1 MKNIAFGQYY
11 PAESVIHRM
20 DPRAKI
26 IMAILYI
33 ICTFICKNAVGF
45 FALTVVTVLMI
56 LLSRIPIKVVLASIK
71 PLIFILLFTSLIN
84 VFATKGERLLTP
96 EAWVIK
102 IYAEGLWNALFMM
115 LRIVALLVST
125 GVFLSFTT
133 TPIALTDAMEQ
144 LLSPLKRLRVPVHDV
159 AMMTTIAMRF
169 IPTLMEET
177 EKIMNAQKSRG
188 ADFHSGSLIQR
199 AKALL
204 PIFIPL
210 LSSAFKRA
218 DELANAMDCRCY
230 HGGEGRTKLKV
241 LHLRGSDVVGMVLVL
256 MFGVGIFFL
265 NRVGLV
271 YTMS

>member
-1 MKNIAFGQYY
+1 MLKDITLGQYF
-11 PAESVIHRM
+11 PGKSFVHKL
-20 DPRAKI
+20 DPRTKLLVLVAYI
-26 IMAILYI
+26 VTLFMAGGWIGYGLCAAFLIVSILVS
-33 ICTFICKNAVGF
+33 T
-45 FALTVVTVLMI
+45 
-56 LLSRIPIKVVLASIK
+56 IPVKSIVRGMK
-71 PLIFILLFTSLIN
+71 PLAFILLFTGILN
-84 VFATKGERLLTP
+84 VFFTAGETVLLDLGFVSVTL
-96 EAWVIK
+96 
-102 IYAEGLWNALFMM
+102 EGLQRAVFMM
-115 LRIVALLVST
+115 VRILLLVSGT
-125 GVFLSFTT
+125 FLLTYTT
-133 TPIALTDAMEQ
+133 SPISLTDGLESLM
-144 LLSPLKRLRVPVHDV
+144 SPLKVIHVPVHELS
-159 AMMTTIAMRF
+159 MMMCIALRF

-265 NRVGLV
+265 NRVGLI